1 MASPTTQTAV
11 EHYVAAFSDFQIDHP
26 APAWL
31 SAKRREA
38 MEAFKRLG
46 FPTVRDEE
54 WKYTDVTPVA
64 NLAATPVFRPEAHGA
79 APQTLPEHLPFN
91 EISGHKLVFV
101 NGHFA
106 PALSDIGELPAGA
119 TITSM
124 AQAFGDNADIVTRHF
139 GKHLDWRNETFAALN
154 TAFAQDGALIHLE
167 RNVQIE
173 ETIRLVFLATGDGE
187 TVTHP
192 RNLIVLGE
200 NASAHV
206 LETYASTEENVYFNN
221 AVTEVETANGAQL
234 EHIKVQLESPK
245 AFHVATLQIH
255 SARDVTASSHCL
267 NFGGRI
273 VRNNANAVL
282 ADENGEVTLNGLV
295 LGRDSQHID
304 NHTSMDHAKP
314 HCDSHENYAH
324 VLDDHSVGV
333 FNGKIFV
340 REDAQKTDAK
350 QSNRTLLLSRD
361 AQIDAKPQLEIFADD
376 VKCTHGATIGQLDEE
391 ALFYLRARGVPE
403 KQARKIL
410 IRAFAAEVFESI
422 SHEDVRAALERELEA
437 RLG

>member
-11 EHYVAAFSDFQIDHP
+11 DRYASAFTDFQIDHP
-26 APAWL
+26 APNWL
-31 SAKRREA
+31 NARRREA
-38 MEAFKRLG
+38 MENFKRLG

-64 NLAATPVFRPEAHGA
+64 NLAATPVFRPELNGA
-79 APQTLPEHLPFN
+79 APQSLPTHLPFN
-91 EISGHKLVFV
+91 EINGHKLVFV
-101 NGHFA
+101 NGHFSEI
-106 PALSDIGELPAGA
+106 LSDIGELPDGA
-119 TITSM
+119 ILKPM
-124 AQAFGDNADIVTRHF
+124 ALALTENSGVIETHF
-139 GKHLDWRNETFAALN
+139 GKHLNVNDETFAALN
-154 TAFAQDGALIHLE
+154 TAFAQDGAFLHLDD
-167 RNVQIE
+167 NVQIE
-173 ETIRLVFLATGDGE
+173 ATIRLIFLATGDGE
-187 TVTHP
+187 TVMHP
-192 RNLIVLGE
+192 RNLIVMG
-200 NASAHV
+200 AHSSAHV
-206 LETYASTEENVYFNN
+206 LETYASTEDNVYFCNT
-221 AVTEVETANGAQL
+221 VTEVETAPGARL

-245 AFHVATLQIH
+245 AFHVATLQIQ
-255 SARDVTASSHCL
+255 SERDVVASSHCL

-273 VRNNANAVL
+273 VRNNANAVM

-304 NHTSMDHAKP
+304 NHTSMDHAMP

-324 VLDDHSVGV
+324 VLDDKSVGV

-403 KQARKIL
+403 NAARKIL
-410 IRAFAAEVFESI
+410 IRAFAGEVFESI
-422 SHEDVRAALERELEA
+422 SQDDVREALERELAA

>member
-1 MASPTTQTAV
+1 MASPTTQSAV
-11 EHYVAAFSDFQIDHP
+11 EHYVAAFADFQIDHP

-31 SAKRREA
+31 GIKRREA
-38 MEAFKRLG
+38 MAAFQRLG

-54 WKYTDVTPVA
+54 WKYTDITPVA
-64 NLAATPVFRPEAHGA
+64 NLAATPIFRPELNGH
-79 APQTLPEHLPFN
+79 APQSLPTHLPFN
-91 EISGHKLVFV
+91 EIAGHKLVFV
-101 NGHFA
+101 NGHYSE
-106 PALSDIGELPAGA
+106 ALSKIGELPAGA
-119 TITSM
+119 ILKPMSRALTE
-124 AQAFGDNADIVTRHF
+124 NAETVEAHF
-139 GKHLDWRNETFAALN
+139 GKHLDAQGETFAALN
-154 TAFAQDGALIHLE
+154 TAFAQDGAFVHLAD
-167 RNVQIE
+167 NVQIE
-173 ETIRLVFLATGDGE
+173 ETIRLVFLATSEGE

-192 RNLIVLGE
+192 RNLIVLGRS
-200 NASAHV
+200 AQAHV
-206 LETYASTEENVYFNN
+206 LETYASTSDNVYFCN
-221 AVTEVETANGAQL
+221 AVTEVETDQGARL

-245 AFHVATLQIH
+245 AFHIATLQIQ
-255 SARDVTASSHCL
+255 SARDVVASSHCL

-282 ADENGEVTLNGLV
+282 ADEGGEVTLNGLV

-324 VLDDHSVGV
+324 VLDDQSVGV

-376 VKCTHGATIGQLDEE
+376 VKCTHGATIGQLDDE

-403 KQARKIL
+403 REARKIL

-422 SHEDVRAALERELEA
+422 AHEDVREALERELAA

>member
-11 EHYVAAFSDFQIDHP
+11 EHYVSAFTDFQIDHP
-26 APAWL
+26 APTWL
-31 SAKRREA
+31 SAKRRDA
-38 MEAFKRLG
+38 MDAFKSLG

-64 NLAATPVFRPEAHGA
+64 NLAATPVFRPALNGS
-79 APQTLPEHLPFN
+79 APQALPTHLPFN

-101 NGHFA
+101 NGHFS
-106 PALSDIGELPAGA
+106 PALSEVGALPPGA
-119 TITSM
+119 VITSM
-124 AQAFGDNADIVTRHF
+124 AQAFEHNVDIVMEHF
-139 GKHLDWRNETFAALN
+139 GKHLDWKNETFAALN
-154 TAFAQDGALIHLE
+154 TAFAQDGALIHLA
-167 RNVQIE
+167 RNVRIE
-173 ETIRLVFLATGDGE
+173 ETIRLVFLATDDGE
-187 TVTHP
+187 TVMHP

-200 NASAHV
+200 GASAHV
-206 LETYASTEENVYFNN
+206 LETYASTGEGVYFCNT
-221 AVTEVETANGAQL
+221 VTEVETGDGAQL
-234 EHIKVQLESPK
+234 EHIKVQLESKK
-245 AFHVATLQIH
+245 AFHIATLQIQ
-255 SARDVTASSHCL
+255 SARDVVASSHCL

-282 ADENGEVTLNGLV
+282 ADEGGEVTLNGLV

-324 VLDDHSVGV
+324 VLNDKSVGV

-403 KQARKIL
+403 SQARKIL

-422 SHEDVRAALERELEA
+422 SQDDVREALERELEA

>member
-1 MASPTTQTAV
+1 MASPTTQAAV
-11 EHYVAAFSDFQIDHP
+11 ERYVAAFSDFQTNHP

-31 SAKRREA
+31 HEKRRAA
-38 MEAFKRLG
+38 MDAFQRLG

-64 NLAATPVFRPEAHGA
+64 NLAATPVFRPDLNGNAPHIA
-79 APQTLPEHLPFN
+79 AQLPFG
-91 EISGHKLVFV
+91 ELAGHRLTFV

-106 PALSDIGELPAGA
+106 PELSQIGELPDGA
-119 TITSM
+119 TIKPM
-124 AQAFGDNADIVTRHF
+124 ARAIEENAEQLQTHF
-139 GKHLDWRNETFAALN
+139 GRHLDAENETFAALN
-154 TAFAQDGALIHLE
+154 TAFAQDGAFIHLADG
-167 RNVQIE
+167 VKLDASIHL
-173 ETIRLVFLATGDGE
+173 TFISSGAGE

-192 RNLIVLGE
+192 RNLIILG
-200 NASAHV
+200 AGAVAHV
-206 LETYASTEENVYFNN
+206 VETYAAADDGVYFCN
-221 AVTEVETANGAQL
+221 AITEVETSNGAQL
-234 EHIKVQLESPK
+234 EHIKVQREGEK
-245 AFHVATLQIH
+245 AFHIGTLQLW
-255 SARDVTASSHCL
+255 SAENVTASSHCL

-273 VRNNANAVL
+273 VRNNSNAIL
-282 ADENGEVTLNGLV
+282 AAPNSEITLNGLV
-295 LGRDSQHID
+295 VGRGAQHVD
-304 NHTSMDHAKP
+304 NHTVMDHAQP

-324 VLDDHSVGV
+324 VLDDHSTGV

-403 KQARKIL
+403 RTARNIL
-410 IRAFAAEVFESI
+410 IRAFAAEVFETI
-422 SHEDVRAALERELEA
+422 SQDDLRAALEDELNK